1 MSPAAPSRS
10 PSAAAALPL
19 LPLLSLGAF
28 ASQASIRLADPM
40 LPQLARDFDTRLAE
54 LSGVITGFAIA
65 YGLMQLVYGPMA
77 DRLGKL
83 RVIGWTTAAACLGS
97 LACAFATGVTSL
109 ALLRMLTGA
118 ACASLIPLSF
128 AWIGDNVPYQQRQAT
143 LARFMIGSTL
153 GIVFGQVA
161 GGLFAD
167 TVGWRFG
174 FVMPALVFGVVAW
187 VLLRGPGDRPPATTE
202 ALPAAGPQADGAGTA
217 SAGPPPA
224 PPLGALAA
232 FTEVLRSG
240 WARTVLALVFIEGA
254 LNFGVLALMPAWLHD
269 AHGLSLWQAGL
280 AAAGYGLG
288 GLMYALASPWLIA
301 RLGER
306 GLALTGGTLLCLG
319 MAAAG
324 GPYWPIE
331 ALKATVMG
339 AGFFMLHGTMQ
350 TLATQMVPALRGT
363 AISAFALSLFAGQ
376 SIGVAAVAAGS
387 EVVGYATLR
396 LGGAIGLLLFAI
408 TLASLL
414 HRRARASVEA

>member
-1 MSPAAPSRS
+1 MTDPEASPSR
-10 PSAAAALPL
+10 AAAASLRL
-19 LPLLSLGAF
+19 LPLLSIGAF
-28 ASQASIRLADPM
+28 ASQASLRLADPM
-40 LPQLARDFDTRLAE
+40 LPQLAREFDTRLAE
-54 LSGVITGFAIA
+54 LSSVITAFAIA

-83 RVIGWTTAAACLGS
+83 RVIGWTTAAACVGS
-97 LACAFATGVTSL
+97 LACALATGVGSL
-109 ALLRMLTGA
+109 TLLRLFTGA

-128 AWIGDNVPYQQRQAT
+128 AWIGDSVPYEQRQAT

-167 TVGWRFG
+167 TLGWRFG
-174 FVMPALVFGVVAW
+174 FVLPGLVFGLVAW
-187 VLLRGPGDRPPATTE
+187 VLLRTPEASGAVPGPA
-202 ALPAAGPQADGAGTA
+202 ALPA
-217 SAGPPPA
+217 
-224 PPLGALAA
+224 LGAFAA

-240 WARTVLALVFIEGA
+240 WARTVLALVFLEGA

-280 AAAGYGLG
+280 AAAGYGVG
-288 GLMYALASPWLIA
+288 GLLYALASPWLIA

-306 GLALTGGTLLCLG
+306 GLALAGGTLLCMG

-324 GPYWPIE
+324 GPHWPIE

-387 EVVGYATLR
+387 EIVGYATLR
-396 LGGAIGLLLFAI
+396 LTGALGLLLFAI
-408 TLASLL
+408 TLAALL
-414 HRRARASVEA
+414 HRRAHAADPGGPKLRG

>member
-109 ALLRMLTGA
+109 ALLRLLTGA

-128 AWIGDNVPYQQRQAT
+128 AWIGDSVPYERRQAT

-187 VLLRGPGDRPPATTE
+187 VLLRGPGDRPVGAPA
-202 ALPAAGPQADGAGTA
+202 GDA
-217 SAGPPPA
+217 SA
-224 PPLGALAA
+224 PPLGAFAA

-240 WARTVLALVFIEGA
+240 WARTVLALVFVEGA

-269 AHGLSLWQAGL
+269 SHGLSLWQAGL
-280 AAAGYGLG
+280 AAAGYGVG
-288 GLMYALASPWLIA
+288 GLLYALASPWLIA

-306 GLALTGGTLLCLG
+306 GLALAGGTLVCVG

-324 GPYWPIE
+324 GPHWPIE
-331 ALKATVMG
+331 ALKAAVMG

-387 EVVGYATLR
+387 EPLGYPALR
-396 LGGAIGLLLFAI
+396 LGGALGLLLLAI
-408 TLASLL
+408 VLAALL
-414 HRRARASVEA
+414 HQRASAARSPTLRG

>member
-1 MSPAAPSRS
+1 MSPAAPSHS

-19 LPLLSLGAF
+19 LPLLSIGAF

-40 LPQLARDFDTRLAE
+40 LPQLAREFDTRLAD

-83 RVIGWTTAAACLGS
+83 RVIGWTTAAAALGS
-97 LACAFATGVTSL
+97 LACAFATGVPSL
-109 ALLRMLTGA
+109 ALLRLLTGA

-128 AWIGDNVPYQQRQAT
+128 AWIGDHVPYERRQAT

-167 TVGWRFG
+167 TVGWRFA
-174 FVMPALVFGVVAW
+174 FVMPALVFAVVAW
-187 VLLRGPGDRPPATTE
+187 VLLRAPDERTASGAPGTPGTLASG
-202 ALPAAGPQADGAGTA
+202 APAA
-217 SAGPPPA
+217 A

-232 FTEVLRSG
+232 FTAVLRSG
-240 WARTVLALVFIEGA
+240 WARTVLVLVFIEGA
-254 LNFGVLALMPAWLHD
+254 LNFGVLALMPAWLH
-269 AHGLSLWQAGL
+269 ASHGLSLWQAGL
-280 AAAGYGLG
+280 AAAGYGVG
-288 GLMYALASPWLIA
+288 GLLYALASPWLIA

-306 GLALTGGTLLCLG
+306 GLALAGGTLLCMG

-324 GPYWPIE
+324 GPHWPIE

-387 EVVGYATLR
+387 EIVGYATLR
-396 LGGAIGLLLFAI
+396 LTGALGLLLFAI
-408 TLASLL
+408 TLAALL
-414 HRRARASVEA
+414 HRRAHAADPGGPKLRG

>member
-1 MSPAAPSRS
+1 MTAPHALAEPASLR
-10 PSAAAALPL
+10 L

-83 RVIGWTTAAACLGS
+83 RVIGWTTAAASLGS

-109 ALLRMLTGA
+109 ALLRLLTGA

-128 AWIGDNVPYQQRQAT
+128 AWIGDSVPYERRQAT

-174 FVMPALVFGVVAW
+174 FVMPALVFAVVAA
-187 VLLRGPGDRPPATTE
+187 VLLRGPGDGPPGSRSTDAPPA
-202 ALPAAGPQADGAGTA
+202 
-217 SAGPPPA
+217 
-224 PPLGALAA
+224 LGALAA

-240 WARTVLALVFIEGA
+240 WARTVLVLVFIEGA
-254 LNFGVLALMPAWLHD
+254 LNFGVLALMPAWLHE

-306 GLALTGGTLLCLG
+306 GLALAGGMLLCLG

-324 GPYWPIE
+324 GPHWPVE
-331 ALKATVMG
+331 ALKALVMG
-339 AGFFMLHGTMQ
+339 TGFFMLHGTMQ

-396 LGGAIGLLLFAI
+396 VAGAIGLLLFAI
-408 TLASLL
+408 TLAALL
-414 HRRARASVEA
+414 HHRARAAVEA